1 MELPKRMTWLTHNG
15 QQILVTDWTYIDN
28 DKEFVEIVVNT
39 SNYVIQLGQYDLLEL
54 INLQGSNQ
62 TATII
67 RTMQDMAS
75 ETRPFN
81 KRKAVIG
88 VTGVKRVLLNTI
100 NRFAGESIK
109 AFKTEHEALSWLI
122 E

>member
-1 MELPKRMTWLTHNG
+1 MKLPKRMKWLSKNG
-15 QQILVTDWTYIDN
+15 QQVLVTDWTYIDN
-28 DKEFVEIVVNT
+28 DNEFVDIVIET

-54 INLQGSNQ
+54 IDLQGSRQ

-67 RTMQDMAS
+67 RTMQNMAS

-109 AFKTEHEALSWLI
+109 AFKTESEALNWLT